1 VVSDTGL
8 RVEFHE
14 SLDDLR
20 DDIVRLGALT
30 VETIGKGTAAVLDRD
45 LHAAQR
51 LIDGD
56 DVIDTLAISIEES
69 CYRLLALQQP
79 MAGDLRFIVCALR
92 FASELERSA
101 DLMVNICKASRRIYD
116 VTMSPTVRSLVED
129 MSIEAASLTR
139 KAIDAFADADEGMAA
154 ALDDIDD
161 RLDELQVEFVE
172 SIFASHEAERIGLR
186 SAVQLALIGRY
197 YERIGDHAVNMGERV
212 TFMVTGWLPEH
223 AAVARLEMRNRR
235 TTPGV

>member
-1 VVSDTGL
+1 
-8 RVEFHE
+8 
-14 SLDDLR
+14 
-20 DDIVRLGALT
+20 
-30 VETIGKGTAAVLDRD
+30 
-45 LHAAQR
+45 
-51 LIDGD
+51 
-56 DVIDTLAISIEES
+56 
-69 CYRLLALQQP
+69 
-79 MAGDLRFIVCALR
+79 
-92 FASELERSA
+92 
-101 DLMVNICKASRRIYD
+101 
-116 VTMSPTVRSLVED
+116 